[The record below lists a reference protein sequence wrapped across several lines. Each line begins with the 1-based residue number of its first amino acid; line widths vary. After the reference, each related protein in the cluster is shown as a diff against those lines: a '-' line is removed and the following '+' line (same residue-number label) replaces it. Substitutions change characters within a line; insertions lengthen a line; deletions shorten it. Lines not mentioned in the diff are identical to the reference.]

1 MAKRSNVE
9 AELSE
14 LVALGK
20 DPSRPDMVEKLRK
33 ALGSTL
39 SFIVAKAATVVAQ
52 HKQTSLQSDLI
63 AAFDRYLNDPKYND
77 KGCEAKT
84 AIAKTLYEFGDPV
97 AAPVFLRGIKVFQ
110 ISRGFGTPTD
120 PAAELRGISA
130 LGLVRIAHRDVMRL
144 LVDLLDDPIPQARMF
159 AARALAYS
167 ERDEAALLLR
177 FKLLV
182 GDAEPEVMSECMS
195 ALVRFRS
202 QPDLA
207 EFIGRFLDNEDPNLR
222 TSAALSLGES
232 RLASALDVL
241 RDHLHREDDADVRQS
256 IVLAAATLRLPQ
268 ALDWL
273 IHLIERGSIEHATLA
288 VEALGLYRREEA
300 IATRVRDAANARAAT
315 EVDKAVA
322 KFFGI

>member
-1 MAKRSNVE
+1 MAKRSNAE

-20 DPSRPDMVEKLRK
+20 DPSRPDMLEKLRK
-33 ALGSTL
+33 GLKSTM
-39 SFIVAKAATVVAQ
+39 SFIVAKSAAVAGQ
-52 HKQTSLQSDLI
+52 HKQTAVQSDLI
-63 AAFDRYLNDPKYND
+63 SAFDRYLNDPKYND

-84 AIAKTLYEFGDPV
+84 AIAKTLYEFGDPA

-110 ISRGFGTPTD
+110 ISRGFGAPTD
-120 PAAELRGISA
+120 PAAELRGLCA

-195 ALVRFRS
+195 SLVRFRA

-207 EFIGRFLDNEDPNLR
+207 EFMGRFLDNEDPNLR
-222 TSAALSLGES
+222 TSAALALGES
-232 RLASALDVL
+232 RLTSALDVL
-241 RDHLHREDDADVRQS
+241 RDHLHREGGADVRQS
-256 IVLAAATLRLPQ
+256 IVLAVATLRLPQ
-268 ALDWL
+268 AIDWL

-288 VEALGLYRREEA
+288 VESLGLYRREEA
-300 IATRVRDAANARAAT
+300 VSTRVRDAAKVRAAT